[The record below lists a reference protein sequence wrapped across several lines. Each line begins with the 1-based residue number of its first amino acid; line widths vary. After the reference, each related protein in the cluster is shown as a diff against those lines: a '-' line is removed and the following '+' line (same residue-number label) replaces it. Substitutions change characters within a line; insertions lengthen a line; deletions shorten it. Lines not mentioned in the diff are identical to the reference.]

1 MDNNGKHPFWG
12 HNIIFSYTRAQA
24 IADGVLHDV
33 SETAKECGFRI
44 PVAVTDTVW
53 KKWVC
58 VDHRPELLDVGQST
72 EARLRDL
79 LMVLHLRIRQLP
91 KNARTERLVFRVR
104 FLVDPE
110 DETVEE
116 AELTADC
123 GPGDSGEPVV
133 TVLLPEFDD

>member
-1 MDNNGKHPFWG
+1 MDKNGNNSFGG
-12 HNIIFSYTRAQA
+12 YDIIFTYTRAQA

-33 SETAKECGFRI
+33 TNTAKECGFRI
-44 PVAVTDTVW
+44 PVAVTDTIW
-53 KKWVC
+53 QRWVE
-58 VDHRPELLDVGQST
+58 VDHRSELLEVGQST

-91 KNARTERLVFRVR
+91 KDARTDRLTFKVG
-104 FLVDPE
+104 FLMEPE

-116 AELTADC
+116 AVLTADC
-123 GPGDSGEPVV
+123 GPGDEGEPVI